1 MALSPMM
8 QQYFEIKEKYKDY
21 ILMYRLGDFYEMFF
35 DDALTASKELELTL
49 TGRDCGEEERA
60 PMCGVPFHKSDVYI
74 GRLVEKGFKVA
85 LCEQMEDPATA
96 KGLVKREVV
105 RVITPGTIIENTLL
119 SDNKNNYLGA
129 VFSENIKKIGVAFV
143 DITTGRVCATE
154 YDGEDSVTKLI
165 NELGT
170 YAPSELL
177 VSCEREQL
185 PEIERYINEKANAM
199 LSFGEAK
206 RFDAALAK
214 GYSVECFGTDKAEK
228 LCDYSCAL
236 CAVGAL
242 FSYIIE
248 TQKTELSY
256 IKELDFYTDGKYVE
270 LDFNTRRNL
279 ELAESM
285 RTKDKKGSL
294 LAVIDRTCTAM
305 GARLLRYYLLHPLL
319 DVSEIRMRQAAVTDF
334 YEDFMVREE
343 ARALLCSVLDLE
355 RLMAKVAY
363 GSANA
368 RDLLGIYSSIKIIP
382 ELKALLSSLKSN
394 EIVSLVNE
402 LDDLSDIASLI
413 FDSISEKAPNTLREG
428 GIIKDGFNADIDYLR
443 SVRDNGREWIAEIE
457 QKEKEA
463 TGIKTLRVAY
473 NKVFGYFIEVTKSL
487 VDMVP
492 ERYIRK
498 QTLTNCER
506 YITEELKDMEST
518 ILGANDKL
526 NGLEYSIFQEIREK
540 IFENTERIFASAN
553 ALSKIDVYISL
564 ADVAKRNNYVMPDI
578 DNSDILDIKGGR
590 HPVVEKFVSDS
601 YFVPNDT
608 YLDTKHDRL
617 MLITGPN
624 MAGKSTYMRQVAIIT
639 LMAQIGSYVPASEAH
654 IGICDKIFTRVGAS
668 DDLASG
674 QSTFMLEMNE
684 VAYILKNATRR
695 SLIIYDEIGRG
706 TSTYDGMSIARAVAE
721 YTHSDK
727 IGAKTLFATH
737 YHELTV
743 LEDEFDGIVNYN
755 IAAKKRDDSITFL
768 RKIVKGS
775 TDDSYG
781 IEVAKLAGIPSAVIK
796 RAKQILASIE
806 SGSADQK
813 ASMKKQ
819 KDIGEDTFNMLDQ
832 MQNSINEE
840 IADRLRSLD
849 INTITPIEAIGILY
863 ELKKTLGQ

>member
-1 MALSPMM
+1 MGLSPMM
-8 QQYFEIKEKYKDY
+8 QQYFDIKNDYKGY
-21 ILMYRLGDFYEMFF
+21 ILMYRLGDFYEMFY
-35 DDALTASKELELTL
+35 DDAITASRELELTL
-49 TGRDCGEEERA
+49 TGRDCGEKERA
-60 PMCGVPFHKSDVYI
+60 PMCGVPFHKADVYI
-74 GRLVEKGFKVA
+74 GRLVEKGYKVA
-85 LCEQMEDPATA
+85 ICEQVEDPALA

-119 SDNKNNYLGA
+119 TEGINNYLCA
-129 VFSENIKKIGVAFV
+129 VYIESAKHIGLAFV
-143 DITTGRVCATE
+143 DITTGKM
-154 YDGEDSVTKLI
+154 SVTEFDDRGALNKLI
-165 NELGT
+165 NEIGT
-170 YAPSELL
+170 YAPSEIL
-177 VSCEREQL
+177 CNCDRDRL
-185 PEIERYINEKANAM
+185 PEIERYVSERPSVM
-199 LSFGEAK
+199 LSFDEER
-206 RFDAALAK
+206 RFDASSAK
-214 GYSVECFGTDKAEK
+214 GNACGCFGADIAEK
-228 LCDYSCAL
+228 LSDYRYGL

-248 TQKTELSY
+248 TQKTDLSY
-256 IKELDFYTDGKYVE
+256 IKELDLYTDGKYVE
-270 LDFNTRRNL
+270 LDYNTRRNL

-294 LAVIDRTCTAM
+294 LSAIDRTSTAM
-305 GARLLRYYLLHPLL
+305 GARLLRYFVLHPLL
-319 DVSEIRMRQAAVTDF
+319 DVSEIRRRQNAVSDL
-334 YEDFMVREE
+334 YADFMAKEE
-343 ARALLCSVLDLE
+343 AKALLCGVLDLE

-368 RDLLGIYSSIKIIP
+368 RDLLGIYSSISIIP
-382 ELKALLSSLKSN
+382 ELKSILGSLTSN
-394 EIVSLVNE
+394 EIVSLVSD
-402 LDDLSDIASLI
+402 LDDLSDISELI
-413 FDSISEKAPNTLREG
+413 FNSINEKAPVSLREG
-428 GIIKDGFNADIDYLR
+428 DLIKDGYNHEIDYLR
-443 SVRDNGREWIAEIE
+443 SVKDNAKQWIAEIE
-457 QKEKEA
+457 HKEREA

-492 ERYIRK
+492 DRYIRK

-518 ILGANDKL
+518 ILGAKDKL
-526 NGLEYSIFQEIREK
+526 EALEYNLFQEIREK
-540 IFENTERIFASAN
+540 IFENTERIFESAN
-553 ALSKIDVYISL
+553 ALAKIDVYISL
-564 ADVAKRNNYVMPDI
+564 ADIAMKNNYVCPDV
-578 DNSDILDIKGGR
+578 DDSDIIDIKAGR
-590 HPVVEKFVSDS
+590 HPVVERFVPDS

-608 YLDTKHDRL
+608 YLDTQKNRL

-639 LMAQIGSYVPASEAH
+639 LLAQIGSYVPASEAH

-755 IAAKKRDDSITFL
+755 IAAKKRDDNITFL
-768 RKIVKGS
+768 RKIVRGS

-781 IEVAKLAGIPSAVIK
+781 IEVAKLAGLPAAVIK
-796 RAKQILASIE
+796 RAKQILSSIE
-806 SGSADQK
+806 DQSFYSAPKSKETAEESFD
-813 ASMKKQ
+813 
-819 KDIGEDTFNMLDQ
+819 MLTQ
-832 MQNSINEE
+832 MQDSINEE
-840 IADRLRSLD
+840 VADRIKSID
-849 INTITPIEAIGILY
+849 INTLTPIEAIGILY